1 MAEKKSE
8 NGKKSENAQ
17 KYPNFC
23 ESCTHSGTKKCESCE
38 DGYDGIPSEYK
49 FDLSAKTP
57 EELRREVLEQAIHC
71 VCEDRKS
78 QYGGPEK
85 SFACIADL
93 WNGYL
98 RPVYPDITITP
109 GQAAV
114 MMILFKAA
122 REATAEVH
130 KIDSYV
136 DMAGYAAC
144 AGGMIE

>member
-1 MAEKKSE
+1 MR
-8 NGKKSENAQ
+8 GKVLNYCDSCAHKDTKLCED
-17 KYPNFC
+17 C
-23 ESCTHSGTKKCESCE
+23 ESA
-38 DGYDGIPSEYK
+38 YDGIPSKYRFE
-49 FDLSAKTP
+49 LSGKLP
-57 EELRREVLEQAIHC
+57 EDVRREVLEQAMRC
-71 VCEDRKS
+71 VCEDRKE

-85 SFACIADL
+85 SFSCIADL

-144 AGGMIE
+144 AGGMIDGQ